1 MKNALI
7 DSIKHYTNQA
17 ASGNFSS
24 NNNTT
29 MYVGLAYHSF
39 LVVIGRAP
47 LPLRLLHYSYSA
59 LSSLIK
65 TEGDGSGHAK
75 KNTFQPGWCGGMW
88 HFCLRTSSIVQ
99 SSSTVGKEYHTIHD
113 LHSTIPSLVDLRSLA
128 LIPIVIDS
136 ASIIYY
142 HTLFSSVVKSD
153 MCEVILT
160 KSNHY
165 VAYEATSFIWM
176 WTIVVNLYKPV

>member
-1 MKNALI
+1 
-7 DSIKHYTNQA
+7 
-17 ASGNFSS
+17 
-24 NNNTT
+24 

-75 KNTFQPGWCGGMW
+75 KTHFNRAGVVACGIII
-88 HFCLRTSSIVQ
+88 CLRTSSIVQ

-113 LHSTIPSLVDLRSLA
+113 LHSTIPSLADL
-128 LIPIVIDS
+128 
-136 ASIIYY
+136 
-142 HTLFSSVVKSD
+142 
-153 MCEVILT
+153 
-160 KSNHY
+160 
-165 VAYEATSFIWM
+165 
-176 WTIVVNLYKPV
+176 